1 MAGVFYEVDCYCFY
15 GNDRLYI
22 NKMKTLAKVIKEAN
36 RYRKLLIISAL
47 STMMLSVLNL
57 IAPLLMSDMTALVAA
72 GLKDDGLRQIIRLA
86 GGLLVLYLAKIV
98 FRYLSSYLAHKAAWN
113 LVKEL
118 RMKVYSKLQSLSID
132 FYRNHQS
139 GDLVSRTINDTAAFE
154 LLYAHLLPESATNIL
169 MVTGVIIIMFSIN
182 AKLALLTCLPIPL
195 MLLAG
200 WFFAKKVRPNFVETQ
215 KSLGVLSSQLLDN
228 FSGIQEIQVF
238 NQQNPA
244 SEKVEEK
251 ASIFTRFMLKALKL
265 SAVFHP
271 SVEFL
276 TAIGSVIVVGFGG
289 YLAYQGQIEVGNI
302 VAFLLYLTLFYTPIT
317 GLAQLLEQLQQALA
331 GAERVVEIL
340 EEPET
345 VIDAEDSIVM
355 KEVRGK
361 IEFASVYFSYTED
374 IPVLKD
380 VSFVVEPS
388 TMVAL
393 VGATGVGKS
402 TIAQLIAR
410 FYDPQQGTI
419 RIDDVDVKQIEINC
433 LRGNIAMVLQD
444 TFLFNGTIKENIAF
458 ARPEATDIEIE
469 EAAKTARIHQD
480 IITMPDGYNT
490 VVGERGAKLS
500 GGQKQRISIAR
511 AILRQVPILILDEA
525 TASVDVQTE
534 AYIQQAINEL
544 AELKTI
550 VIIAH
555 RISTIRKASCILVL
569 KDGAIIQR
577 GVHEEL
583 LSKRGLYQTLCQTQ
597 AENT

>member
-1 MAGVFYEVDCYCFY
+1 
-15 GNDRLYI
+15 
-22 NKMKTLAKVIKEAN
+22 MKTLAKVIKEAN